1 MCVCVERERGVT
13 FIFVIVF
20 TKRSGHEKSINVSYD
35 IRFNLN
41 KGKMMLIILMLF
53 KTLEI
58 VSHFSGSSE

>member
-1 MCVCVERERGVT
+1 MKKCVCVLRERGVT

-20 TKRSGHEKSINVSYD
+20 TKISGHEKSVNVSYD
-35 IRFNLN
+35 IIFNLN
-41 KGKMMLIILMLF
+41 KGKMMLF